1 MGTKNLLEDTGKCMR
16 LKKYYEQYSK
26 AEEDKRL
33 LVREQEANC
42 DAMTQ
47 QNEYKRT
54 ESTCRR
60 EFASCHQVFDE
71 VADNTLHGSYDA
83 LLLPSVTVPDS
94 LYSTATQKDL
104 ALPVAIKG
112 VDPVAVVSA
121 FQLEQEK
128 KEKARKTKKRKV

>member
-1 MGTKNLLEDTGKCMR
+1 MCVRWKNHHEL
-16 LKKYYEQYSK
+16 YSK

-47 QNEYKRT
+47 QNEEYKRT
-54 ESTCRR
+54 ESTCQR

-71 VADNTLHGSYDA
+71 FADNT
-83 LLLPSVTVPDS
+83 LLPSVTVPDR

-104 ALPVAIKG
+104 ALPVAIKV
-112 VDPVAVVSA
+112 VDCVAVVSV
-121 FQLEQEK
+121 FHLEQENK
-128 KEKARKTKKRKV
+128 